1 LAQGSFGTLRK
12 TSKGSRAI
20 LRVRVIGSNL
30 SKAGS
35 KNLKGFS
42 KEYNMIIELSAQG
55 RLRGYYNGEKQVL
68 EHYKFKG
75 KLLRSRFFG

>member
-1 LAQGSFGTLRK
+1 LGQGSFGTLGK
-12 TSKGSRAI
+12 TSKGLRAI
-20 LRVRVIGSNL
+20 LRVGVIGSNL

-42 KEYNMIIELSAQG
+42 KEYNMIIELSVQG
-55 RLRGYYNGEKQVL
+55 RLRGYYNVEKQVL

-75 KLLRSRFFG
+75 KLLRARFFG

>member
-1 LAQGSFGTLRK
+1 LEPWGKL
-12 TSKGSRAI
+12 

-42 KEYNMIIELSAQG
+42 KEYNMIIELSVQG
-55 RLRGYYNGEKQVL
+55 RLHGYYNVEKQVL